1 MINMYFPLKKTTY
14 GALVIAITLG
24 LAAGASW
31 AATPPDGQ
39 LKEAQVFQWK
49 SFCRHK
55 SLADKYLKKQQ
66 FDLAIAEYEK
76 AIRLAP
82 HSTATHFNLAIAHFL
97 QGDLE
102 RSAISLERL
111 LELDPYDVEAR
122 FNLACLRLYLKDP
135 TSAREHFERARSSCD
150 SKPSFLP
157 LIKQGLEFLDQLET
171 FDPSAQD
178 LVLTLIA
185 KALTF

>member
-1 MINMYFPLKKTTY
+1 MHFPLKKSTY
-14 GALVIAITLG
+14 GALVIAMTLG

-31 AATPPDGQ
+31 AATPPDGEP
-39 LKEAQVFQWK
+39 KEPQVFQWK
-49 SFCRHK
+49 IYCRYK
-55 SLADKYLKKQQ
+55 SLADKYLKRQQ

-76 AIRLAP
+76 ALRLAP
-82 HSTATHFNLAIAHFL
+82 RSTATHFNLAITHYL

-102 RSAISLERL
+102 KSAHSLERV

-135 TSAREHFERARSSCD
+135 TSAREHFERARSCCD
-150 SKPSFLP
+150 SESIFRP